1 MSATACLC
9 PKVVDHESS
18 HGVAGYADGKHG
30 DMGAVARAYR
40 MAGVVRRGPFGSD
53 ASRPAQSK

>member
-9 PKVVDHESS
+9 PKVANDGASY
-18 HGVAGYADGKHG
+18 GVAGCGDGNHG
-30 DMGAVARAYR
+30 DMGAVAGAYR
-40 MAGVVRRGPFGSD
+40 MAGVVRRGPSGSD